1 MLLPYRCSKS
11 PCPKLLKQPDFFA
24 MTPSTANSP
33 TLYQWVQRLQKG
45 ELSAEELLLQV
56 EQDRQ
61 QNDREVQAYLSADL
75 EHARRQISRQ
85 GDKLSSSKLAG
96 VPIAIKDNICSEGD
110 ICSCGSRYLQ
120 NFRAPYSATA
130 ITRLQQ
136 AGGIAYGR
144 LNMDEFAMGGSC
156 QNSALQVTRNP
167 HNLLHVPG
175 GSSGGSAAAVAAGS
189 ALASLGSD
197 TGGSVRQPASYC
209 GVVGLKPTYGAISRY
224 GLVSF
229 ASSLDQIG
237 TLTRDVSDAALLLDI
252 LVGKDPLDSTSVH
265 VPQSSYMSALG
276 NSVKGLRIGLP
287 KEYFATG
294 LDPRV
299 AEVVKQAAAKLA
311 AAGAELVEISLPHSE
326 AAVATY
332 YIIAPAEASS
342 NLSRYDGVRYGERAS
357 SYNSVQDLY
366 AQSREQG
373 FGQEVKRRI
382 LLGTYVLSSGYY
394 DAYYNTALK
403 VRSLVRQDFKQA
415 FEKVDVILSPVSP
428 CLAPLIADAKAD
440 PLQSYLEDCYTVAAN
455 LAGLPAMSV
464 PAGMVDGLPVGV
476 QLIGSWLDEA
486 RMLGCAWQLEQSL
499 K

>member
-1 MLLPYRCSKS
+1 
-11 PCPKLLKQPDFFA
+11 
-24 MTPSTANSP
+24 MTSSTANSP
-33 TLYQWVQRLQKG
+33 TLYQWVQSLQKG
-45 ELSAEELLLQV
+45 QISPVELLQEV
-56 EQDRQ
+56 ESLRQ

-75 EHARRQISRQ
+75 EHAQTQITALN
-85 GDKLSSSKLAG
+85 GKLGESKLAG

-110 ICSCGSRYLQ
+110 ICSCASRYLQ

-130 ITRLQQ
+130 VKRLQQ
-136 AGGIAYGR
+136 AGAVAYGR
-144 LNMDEFAMGGSC
+144 LNMDEFAMGGTC

-229 ASSLDQIG
+229 ASSLDAIG
-237 TLTRDVSDAALLLDI
+237 TLTRDVTDAALLLDI

-265 VPQSSYMSALG
+265 VPQSGYMNSLG
-276 NSVKGLRIGLP
+276 KSLKGLRVGLP
-287 KEYFATG
+287 KEYFASG
-294 LDPRV
+294 LDARV
-299 AEVVKQAAAKLA
+299 AEVVKQAAAKLQE
-311 AAGAELVEISLPHSE
+311 AGAELVEISLPHSE

-342 NLSRYDGVRYGERAS
+342 NLARYDGVRYGERAA

-373 FGQEVKRRI
+373 FGEEVKRRI

-403 VRSLVRQDFKQA
+403 VRNLVRQDFKQA
-415 FEKVDVILSPVSP
+415 FDRVDVILSPVSP
-428 CLAPLIADAKAD
+428 CLAPLISQAKAD

-464 PAGMVDGLPVGV
+464 PAGQVDGLPVGV

-486 RMLGCAWQLEQSL
+486 RMLSVAWQLEQSL